1 MERSKRNR
9 ERVEYQI
16 LKEWET
22 ETLFGMVN
30 DIKFYEGSVNK
41 LYGFFRRE
49 MD

>member
-1 MERSKRNR
+1 MRFNERSERNR

-30 DIKFYEGSVNK
+30 ETIVSFEEW
-41 LYGFFRRE
+41 R
-49 MD
+49 